1 MKSSLYGVCLLAS
14 PVQNQY
20 TTSMTKGA
28 VLIVEDEKRIA
39 DISRAYLERD
49 GYEVTHA
56 ATGEEALGLLKKGFD
71 LLILDLMLPDM
82 DGEEICAT
90 VRKDSDIPIIMV
102 TAKSAEEERV
112 KGLGIGADDYVVKP
126 FSAKELVA
134 RVNALLRRTK
144 KQVKTMSFNGGE
156 LVVNMESYEVV
167 SAGALV
173 PLTPTEFKILKVMAE
188 RPQAVFSRLQ
198 LVNIVQGYDFEGYER
213 TIDAHVKNLRQ
224 KIERNPKEPEFVKTV
239 YALGYKFIGTR
250 DAD

>member
-102 TAKSAEEERV
+102 TAK
-112 KGLGIGADDYVVKP
+112 
-126 FSAKELVA
+126 
-134 RVNALLRRTK
+134 ALLRRTK

-156 LVVNMESYEVV
+156 LVVNMESHEVV
-167 SAGALV
+167 SAGALA

>member
-1 MKSSLYGVCLLAS
+1 MA
-14 PVQNQY
+14 
-20 TTSMTKGA
+20 KGA
-28 VLIVEDEKRIA
+28 ILIVEDEKRIA

-56 ATGEEALGLLKKGFD
+56 GTGEEALALLKRGFD

-90 VRKDSDIPIIMV
+90 VRQDSDIPIIMV

-144 KQVKTMSFNGGE
+144 QQVKTMSFNGGE
-156 LVVNMESYEVV
+156 LVINMESHEVV
-167 SAGALV
+167 KAGEPVL
-173 PLTPTEFKILKVMAE
+173 LTPTEFKILQLMAQ

-224 KIERNPKEPEFVKTV
+224 KIEQNPKEPELIKTV

>member
-1 MKSSLYGVCLLAS
+1 MA
-14 PVQNQY
+14 
-20 TTSMTKGA
+20 KGA
-28 VLIVEDEKRIA
+28 ILIVEDEKRIA

-56 ATGEEALGLLKKGFD
+56 GTGEEALALLKRGFD

-82 DGEEICAT
+82 DGEEICST
-90 VRKDSDIPIIMV
+90 VRQDSDIPIIMV

-144 KQVKTMSFNGGE
+144 QQVKTMSFNGGE
-156 LVVNMESYEVV
+156 LVINMESHEVV
-167 SAGALV
+167 KAGEPVL
-173 PLTPTEFKILKVMAE
+173 LTPTEFKILQLMAQ

-224 KIERNPKEPEFVKTV
+224 KIEQNPKEPELIKTV